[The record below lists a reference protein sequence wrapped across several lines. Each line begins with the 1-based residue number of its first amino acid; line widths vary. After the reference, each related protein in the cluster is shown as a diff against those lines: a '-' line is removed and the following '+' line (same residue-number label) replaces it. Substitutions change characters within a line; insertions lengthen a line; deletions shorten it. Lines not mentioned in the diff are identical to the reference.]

1 VAPLDLEGTRT
12 ILAARIHESAV
23 PQPDLRG
30 LQGKDAFPRLPR
42 LCRRFLEMMAMKSRS
57 LLAIVLSL
65 LMVHGVFGQVAFLA
79 GSRSQKQPQQTRRQ
93 QIAERQNR
101 EFEAMIAD
109 HHHTDYR
116 RQTVR
121 SPLNRSGVPL

>member
-1 VAPLDLEGTRT
+1 M
-12 ILAARIHESAV
+12 
-23 PQPDLRG
+23 Q
-30 LQGKDAFPRLPR
+30 
-42 LCRRFLEMMAMKSRS
+42 SRS

-65 LMVHGVFGQVAFLA
+65 LMAHGVFGQVAFSA
-79 GSRSQKQPQQTRRQ
+79 RSRSQKQPQQTRRQ

-116 RQTVR
+116 RQTVG
-121 SPLNRSGVPL
+121 SPLNRPGVPL